1 MRKNLGAKNLLEER
15 RKQKKSIKYLINEF
29 PEKPKNQERSHSF
42 NYLRKQLKEI
52 NIDLVKHGENT
63 RLFTIEK
70 KLDKLNDDFGE
81 MKIKMGTI
89 NDTLDTILLIS
100 LSKDD
105 HCPNNQKIKINN
117 IIKKQREN
125 IIRKFTNANSYN
137 AHNNQNNANI
147 QLNNTPIRGM
157 KIKASLN
164 NNNPV
169 FYNKYEQRK
178 YTEAIN
184 MNKINRSNTSRTN
197 INKKLNIPN
206 SYQDDFSSKKSDS
219 RYSNNQSKRSKNDSI
234 YAINDRGSFNYLN
247 NKEKINKS
255 FVNPFRMDINNKEDK
270 KKPKKYDKNSETSKA
285 PIGLRKNEKTKKQI
299 LYKLLLEQSDNSS
312 KSQNGN

>member
-1 MRKNLGAKNLLEER
+1 M
-15 RKQKKSIKYLINEF
+15 
-29 PEKPKNQERSHSF
+29 
-42 NYLRKQLKEI
+42 KEI

-105 HCPNNQKIKINN
+105 HSPNNQKIKINN

-137 AHNNQNNANI
+137 ARNNQNNANI

-285 PIGLRKNEKTKKQI
+285 PFGLRKNEKTKKQI

-312 KSQNGN
+312 KSQNGKLVITYSKDSSSGDKKDKK